1 MAVGYNPRAVTEG
14 LVLALDAGNPK
25 NYNAG
30 ISTNWVDK
38 VGGNNGTLVG
48 GTHHNDGPFIGAGY
62 VDFDGSGD
70 YLNASNSEFAFGTG
84 DFTIDLWFNSDTISI
99 ATQRG
104 LFQTSDTAGG
114 LKTTY
119 TTGVHIAQSTSGEGS
134 LRANVLGTYF
144 GSSSGAISINTWYHV
159 ALTRESGVCRL
170 FLDGSLLDSATI
182 SGSIDG
188 TNLCVGG
195 YYDTSFLYD
204 GKMSNFRVIK
214 GTALYT
220 SNFTPPTRTLT
231 AVPNTVLLTCQGNT
245 IADASSS
252 AHTITANGDISLTK
266 EPFGGAGA
274 VDFGGSADGLYT
286 PNITLGSNDWTLEF
300 WIYLTSTGTDRGL
313 YSYFLNTTTARSISC
328 YIDSSNQIVLRH
340 RINDGTYPTATG
352 STALSAHT
360 WYHVAAVRVNDDYY
374 IYINGVQDASY
385 TSAPAGHTYYA
396 DGVTHYIGYN
406 RNATSDFDGLLSNVR
421 LVNGTALYTS
431 NFTPP
436 AEPLTAVT
444 NTELLTC
451 QGQNIKDASSNAH
464 TITPNGDVKATIVS
478 SAFEFDGTDDYVEV
492 ARSDDFDFGTDPFT
506 MECFAYFSSYTP
518 EGSVIFGKTQSSVSA
533 GQAAG
538 MSLSSSGAIQ
548 FLASNN
554 GGYNVNVTGGTLS
567 LNRWY
572 HLAWV
577 RSGNSFYGFVNGV
590 LSVTA
595 TDSNPI
601 SHDTTGS
608 YGGIMVGG
616 YSSAFGG
623 DAGRYDL
630 NGYISNLRILKG
642 KGLTAAEVLQNY
654 NALKGRYA

>member
-1 MAVGYNPRAVTEG
+1 MGVFSGPEIKEDG

-30 ISTNWVDK
+30 ISTNWTDK

-48 GTHHNDGPFIGAGY
+48 GTHHTDGPFIGAGY

-99 ATQRG
+99 TTQRG

-220 SNFTPPTRTLT
+220 SNFTPPTKPLT
-231 AVPNTVLLTCQGNT
+231 AVTNTKLLTCQGNT
-245 IADASSS
+245 IADASVGI
-252 AHTITANGDISLTK
+252 HTITANGDISLTK
-266 EPFGGAGA
+266 EPFAGAGA

-300 WIYLTSTGTDRGL
+300 WIYLTSTGTARGL
-313 YSYFLNTTTARSISC
+313 YSYFLGSINDRQIS
-328 YIDSSNQIVLRH
+328 YSIDSSNQFGWQH
-340 RINDGTYPTATG
+340 RLNDGTYPSAAG

-374 IYINGVQDASY
+374 TYINGVQDSSY

-396 DGVTHYIGYN
+396 DGRPHYIGYN
-406 RNATSDFDGLLSNVR
+406 RTGTSDFDGLLSNVR
-421 LVNGTALYTS
+421 FVNGTALYTS

-436 AEPLTAVT
+436 TEPLTAVT

-451 QGQNIKDASSNAH
+451 QGQSIKDASSNAH
-464 TITPNGDVKATIVS
+464 TITVNGDAKATIVS
-478 SAFEFDGTDDYVEV
+478 SSFEFDGTDDELNFTNIDVGTGDFTYEAWVYPTASVNQPIIVWHNSTSKIHTFGLWLSGQGVDAIFSANARPGSSNSFEVTSAISLNTWHHIAFVRASGTLKVYV
-492 ARSDDFDFGTDPFT
+492 DGTEKSLSAGPGSIGGDP
-506 MECFAYFSSYTP
+506 SSYSTD
-518 EGSVIFGKTQSSVSA
+518 VS
-533 GQAAG
+533 
-538 MSLSSSGAIQ
+538 
-548 FLASNN
+548 
-554 GGYNVNVTGGTLS
+554 Y
-567 LNRWY
+567 
-572 HLAWV
+572 
-577 RSGNSFYGFVNGV
+577 
-590 LSVTA
+590 
-595 TDSNPI
+595 
-601 SHDTTGS
+601 
-608 YGGIMVGG
+608 VG
-616 YSSAFGG
+616 SSAVNENFKGK
-623 DAGRYDL
+623 
-630 NGYISNLRILKG
+630 ISGVKIYKG
-642 KGLTAAEVLQNY
+642 KGLTAEEIQQNY
-654 NALKGRYA
+654 NALKGRYEI